1 MKQKP
6 PYYELDHETRR
17 LAQVVVEWAEE
28 IAEIQ
33 HSAEARD
40 SIQEITREVAL
51 RLGLDVTPPPEH
63 NRCEVVPLRP
73 FRVVSGKQDE

>member
-40 SIQEITREVAL
+40 TILGITQEVAL
-51 RLGLDVTPPPEH
+51 RLGLDITPPPEL
-63 NRCEVVPLRP
+63 NRCEVVALRP
-73 FRVVSGKQDE
+73 FRVVSGKQDG